1 MKCTRVGFNVSL
13 FTLVLIAGAVAQE
26 GRKDKKSPLPSNATW
41 ELRAFDSLFRVV
53 RTEYDAEA
61 RRVKWSVETR
71 EGYRTLD
78 FVEALAR
85 RPFTFRFLDGDNN
98 ELATIQLNKD
108 DIQGIPKERVMKAR
122 TPLTITLD
130 LPRAMPRTKK
140 VVLGRGAP

>member
-1 MKCTRVGFNVSL
+1 MKCSTIGFNVML
-13 FTLVLIAGAVAQE
+13 LALVLIASAAAQE
-26 GRKDKKSPLPSNATW
+26 SRKDKKSPLPGNATW

-61 RRVKWSVETR
+61 KRVTWSVETR

-78 FVEALAR
+78 FVEALSR

-108 DIQGIPKERVMKAR
+108 DYQGIPKERVMKAR

-130 LPRAMPRTKK
+130 LPRAMPKAKK
-140 VVLGRGAP
+140 VVLARGAP